1 MLYKVKEFFETECPL
16 FCDTPL
22 SVNFLGTPS
31 GVPSGAESGTP
42 SGVPIGAVAIFAC
55 DAPRVF
61 ARYADGGCVNR
72 LCFEIV
78 ARVPFDEDDTARRA
92 LDAFFL
98 SLSDWVQKADA
109 RALLPA
115 LEDGKTAVRLTCEK
129 TYSVQKSGSTQ
140 AKYAAQFTLLYE
152 TEGV

>member
-22 SVNFLGTPS
+22 SVNFLG
-31 GVPSGAESGTP
+31 AESGA
-42 SGVPIGAVAIFAC
+42 PIGAVAIFAC

-61 ARYADGGCVNR
+61 KRYADGGCVNR

-78 ARVPFDEDDTARRA
+78 ARVPFDEDDAARRA

-98 SLSDWVQKADA
+98 RLTDWVQKADA
-109 RALLPA
+109 RALLPV
-115 LEDGKTAVRLTCEK
+115 LEDGKTAVRLMPEK
-129 TYSVQKSGSTQ
+129 THTVQKSGSTQ